1 MVPLIRTLPNGNG
14 FGNRPIPGFLANL
27 QKMRPKAT
35 GAYKALIA
43 LSLLYFLRPED
54 VIPGLVLIPWAKIA
68 GGVALIAV
76 LTTLMSGKANFRIPV
91 ELKLLMVFWFWYLLA
106 VPTAYWKGGALSY
119 VLFRLSKCVIVVF
132 LVTGLCD
139 QFWMVKRL
147 VWVQSMSVALMTVAS
162 VAVHHTQGGRLTG
175 VLGGVFENPNDLAIN
190 IALNWPLCI
199 AFFFM
204 SKKPLNRL
212 LWLTAIL
219 VMIFAIQMTYSRTG
233 FVALGLAGVLVLY
246 EFGWRGKRMWLIG
259 VALLLGLLVIVAAP
273 GNYSARIASIV
284 TGNDPNSLDKGSR
297 EARKELLIASLETAL
312 HNPIL
317 GVGAAGFQASM
328 GHFKVAHNTYTEI
341 AADAGFPAVSLFIAV
356 IFCCFRNL
364 RVTRR
369 SAAYHS
375 DKDVKILTG
384 GLWVCLAAYC
394 VSAFF
399 ASTEFSLYPYFV
411 FAYTTALRNTTSEES
426 SLRPGP
432 KKSLWLSRFE
442 ESKYADEPAKQL
454 AETR

>member
-1 MVPLIRTLPNGNG
+1 MRTLPERNAKTNPAA
-14 FGNRPIPGFLANL
+14 RFLGTLKAY
-27 QKMRPKAT
+27 RPKAS
-35 GAYKALIA
+35 GAYKALMA

-76 LTTLMSGKANFRIPV
+76 ITTLMSGKTVKRPA
-91 ELKLLMVFWFWYLLA
+91 ELKLLVIFWVWYLLA
-106 VPTAYWKGGALSY
+106 VPMAYWKGGALSY

-132 LVTGLCD
+132 LVTVLCD

-147 VWVQSMSVALMTVAS
+147 VWVQAMSVALMTVAS

-199 AFFFM
+199 AFLFM
-204 SKKPLNRL
+204 SSRAMYRM
-212 LWLTAIL
+212 LWLLAIV
-219 VMIFAIQMTYSRTG
+219 VMIFAVEMTYSRTG
-233 FVALGLAGVLVLY
+233 FVALGLAGVLVLW
-246 EFGWRGKRMWLIG
+246 EFGVRGKRRWLIG
-259 VALLLGLLVIVAAP
+259 VAMLLIGLVMVAAP
-273 GNYSARIASIV
+273 GNYTARIASIV

-297 EARKELLIASLETAL
+297 EARKELLIASIQTAL

-341 AADAGFPAVSLFIAV
+341 AADAGFPAVTLFIAV
-356 IFCCFRNL
+356 IVCCFRNL
-364 RVTRR
+364 RVSRT
-369 SAAYHS
+369 SEAYNS
-375 DKDVKILTG
+375 DKDVKILIG
-384 GLWVCLAAYC
+384 GLWVSLAAYC

-411 FAYTTALRNTTSEES
+411 FGYTIAIRQTTLLQDTLKS
-426 SLRPGP
+426 GP
-432 KKSLWLSRFE
+432 KRPLWLSRLGE
-442 ESKYADEPAKQL
+442 KNYADEPTKQL
-454 AETR
+454 AEIR